1 MEKTRSEIGDKSII
15 EETIASISENEKISI
30 PGYVIFL
37 VLYIAATVV
46 VELCAGYRGNIVIS
60 GRSIPAV
67 AFTGVFS
74 ALANVFIIFMVV
86 FCRKL
91 GFYTA
96 ITALLVQIFLIII
109 GIVKTQEL
117 ISLPGLFTDI
127 FTMIAIILLHKKNE
141 RLRNYQQRIMDQA
154 VTDMLTGLP
163 NRFACSELIDSLIK
177 RDERFAVVLID
188 LNNFK
193 SVNDTLGFDA
203 GNKVLNEIASRWK
216 DIADSGLSG
225 TLDFI
230 NRLAGD
236 EFSLI
241 IRNYSSS
248 EDIIHTINQYEEALG
263 RLLTIDG
270 CDLYVS
276 ASIGYA
282 EYPNDAK
289 NFDRLFSYS
298 DAAMSEMKRLGSGN
312 HILHFTPDLLKPE
325 RTLEIER
332 KLRTALDNDNIFFCL
347 QPQYDISHKLRGFEA
362 LARLKDEKS
371 QILRPDEFIPVAERV
386 GIIDKVDGAVLKK
399 AAVFFGEL
407 IRKTGSDII
416 LSVNVSVKHLMKN
429 GFLDELRDV
438 LDVSGIPADQLE
450 LEITE
455 SVMIDSA
462 EKALHCIEEIKE
474 MGVKIAIDDF
484 GIGYSSLSY
493 LNRLPADLLKID
505 KSFIDKMN
513 TSDSSKQYVAAIIS
527 IGHIMGFE
535 VISEGV
541 EENEQLDSLNDIGCD
556 FIQGFVWGQPIEANE
571 AESLVLSYC

>member
-1 MEKTRSEIGDKSII
+1 
-15 EETIASISENEKISI
+15 
-30 PGYVIFL
+30 
-37 VLYIAATVV
+37 
-46 VELCAGYRGNIVIS
+46 
-60 GRSIPAV
+60 
-67 AFTGVFS
+67 
-74 ALANVFIIFMVV
+74 
-86 FCRKL
+86 
-91 GFYTA
+91 
-96 ITALLVQIFLIII
+96 
-109 GIVKTQEL
+109 
-117 ISLPGLFTDI
+117 
-127 FTMIAIILLHKKNE
+127 
-141 RLRNYQQRIMDQA
+141 MDQA

-203 GNKVLNEIASRWK
+203 GNKVLTEIASRWK

-248 EDIIHTINQYEEALG
+248 DDIIHTINQYEEALG

-276 ASIGYA
+276 ASMGYA
-282 EYPNDAK
+282 EYPDDAK

-347 QPQYDISHKLRGFEA
+347 QPQYDINHKLRGFEA

-371 QILRPDEFIPVAERV
+371 QILRVVPQLDR
-386 GIIDKVDGAVLKK
+386 
-399 AAVFFGEL
+399 
-407 IRKTGSDII
+407 TGRACGRPLSD
-416 LSVNVSVKHLMKN
+416 SHGHQCRYGQQGVPPAH
-429 GFLDELRDV
+429 GV
-438 LDVSGIPADQLE
+438 LDQ
-450 LEITE
+450 
-455 SVMIDSA
+455 
-462 EKALHCIEEIKE
+462 
-474 MGVKIAIDDF
+474 
-484 GIGYSSLSY
+484 
-493 LNRLPADLLKID
+493 
-505 KSFIDKMN
+505 
-513 TSDSSKQYVAAIIS
+513 
-527 IGHIMGFE
+527 
-535 VISEGV
+535 
-541 EENEQLDSLNDIGCD
+541 
-556 FIQGFVWGQPIEANE
+556 
-571 AESLVLSYC
+571 